1 MRKGTTIAVK
11 DRRDRIENYLKKHEN
26 EYVTSAQISKVC
38 GGGTSTVYL
47 DIEAIRKS
55 LNDGSIESENGKGYM
70 FVRFAIPATA
80 DPDPVPKKNSEG
92 YNDPTAFAAIKT
104 AMSKKLVKNGD
115 VCKFANSNGVTELF
129 AIVRAFDDTS
139 LVVKLLDAK
148 YIHGN
153 TDYFRG
159 TRVGKMVYA
168 ADFRKIMSRPNK
180 YITEVVASMTT
191 DAYDK
196 LCLDIGEMLGLDV
209 DDSASK
215 EAAAEIAALKAQ
227 LAEKERLLAD
237 TEETLD
243 ALAKEMDE
251 RKSGAIDPVAWIL
264 ACQKIEIYEK
274 IIFGEKET
282 K

>member
-1 MRKGTTIAVK
+1 MKKSVAVK
-11 DRRDRIENYLKKHEN
+11 ERRDKMIAYLKNREN
-26 EYVTSAQISKVC
+26 EYVTSAQLSNAC
-38 GGGTSTVYL
+38 GCGTSTVYL

-55 LNDGSIESENGKGYM
+55 LTDGTIESQIGKGYM

-159 TRVGKMVYA
+159 TRVGNMVYA

-180 YITEVVASMTT
+180 YITEIVASMTT

-196 LCLDIGEMLGLDV
+196 LVYGIGEMLGLDV
-209 DDSASK
+209 DDSVSK

-237 TEETLD
+237 TEEVLHE
-243 ALAKEMDE
+243 LEKEE
-251 RKSGAIDPVAWIL
+251 EEKRKTTIDPMAWIL
-264 ACQKIEIYEK
+264 ACQKIEIYERLLFERERSDK
-274 IIFGEKET
+274 
-282 K
+282 

>member
-1 MRKGTTIAVK
+1 MKKSVAVTQRL
-11 DRRDRIENYLKKHEN
+11 DRMASYLKEREG
-26 EYVTSAQISKVC
+26 EYVSTTQLADVC
-38 GGGTSTVYL
+38 GASVSTVYS
-47 DIEAIRKS
+47 DMKTIKKTIV
-55 LNDGSIESENGKGYM
+55 GGTIESQASKGYM

-92 YNDPTAFAAIKT
+92 YNDPTAFAAITKT

-159 TRVGKMVYA
+159 TKVGNMVYA

-180 YITEVVASMTT
+180 YITEVVASMTA

-196 LCLDIGEMLGLDV
+196 LITDIGEMLGLDV
-209 DDSASK
+209 DDSVSK

-243 ALAKEMDE
+243 VLAKEMDE
-251 RKSGAIDPVAWIL
+251 RKAGAIDPVAWIL
-264 ACQKIEIYEK
+264 ACQKIEIYERF
-274 IIFGEKET
+274 IFGEKEA